1 MNNTLKKRLLAKLYG
16 LSTVLIVIIVF
27 LVFTIAT
34 AANGVNFLKLS
45 NLGTIMNQA
54 SFLVVLG
61 LGQAL
66 VILTGGIDLSVGA
79 LMAFTTV
86 FWGEMLM
93 KNSDTPFM
101 VGVVAILLTG
111 AFIGLINGLLVTKLH
126 IPPFIATFA
135 TMYACR
141 GLGWVYLRNRVI
153 YPLNETFRTLAT
165 YKFVNLNRFLIKS
178 PMLIALLLLIV
189 VWFVLNRTNIG
200 RRVYFTGANPVA
212 AKFSSIN
219 TDRVKTGV
227 YVASGLFAAFA
238 GLMYVA
244 RLNACEPGLGTD
256 SNFEAITV
264 ALMGG
269 FALTGGYGNIWGVA
283 GGALVVYTI
292 QSGMNNLQMPS
303 QLQDLISGALII
315 FAVFMNQV
323 LANRRMQM
331 VNDLQDERAEHA
343 VTNAAYKE

>member
-1 MNNTLKKRLLAKLYG
+1 MNKTLKNRLLAKVYS
-16 LSTVLIVIIVF
+16 LSTVLIVVAVF
-27 LVFTIAT
+27 LVFTV
-34 AANGVNFLKLS
+34 AAAFNGINFLKLS

-61 LGQAL
+61 VGQAL

-86 FWGEMLM
+86 FWGEALL
-93 KNSDTPFM
+93 KNSETPFM
-101 VGVVAILLTG
+101 AAVVAILATG
-111 AFIGLINGLLVTKLH
+111 AFIGLLNGLMVTKLH

-141 GLGWVYLRNRVI
+141 GLGWVYLRNRVL
-153 YPLNETFRTLAT
+153 YPLDETFRALAT
-165 YKFVNLNRFLIKS
+165 YKFANLNRFLIKS
-178 PMLIALLLLIV
+178 PMLIALLLLIG
-189 VWFVLNRTNIG
+189 VWFVLKRTNIG
-200 RRVYFTGANPVA
+200 RRIYFTGANPEA

-227 YVASGLFAAFA
+227 YVASGLLAAFA

-244 RLNACEPGLGTD
+244 RLNACEPGLGAD

-315 FAVFMNQV
+315 FAVFMNQT
-323 LANRRMQM
+323 LANRRMRLE
-331 VNDLQDERAEHA
+331 NDLQDAKAERMA
-343 VTNAAYKE
+343 VNAAYKA